1 MGTWYVG
8 PFDND
13 VAMEFF
19 DEIEVTPDDLVLS
32 RLSSVLTAVV
42 ERPGRVELD
51 EGHLAVA
58 AAGLVAAGRSRSAAI
73 GNPSVD
79 EWLSLHRPVVEPAA
93 ARIALA
99 ALDRVAGPDS
109 EWMDLWATTD
119 SRKAVQ
125 ERIAGLRAELT
136 GAAVSTADAG
146 ISG

>member
-32 RLSSVLTAVV
+32 KLSSVLTAVA

-58 AAGLVAAGRSRSAAI
+58 AAGLVAAGRSHSAAI

-79 EWLSLHRPVVEPAA
+79 EWLCLHRPASDQA
-93 ARIALA
+93 SARIALA
-99 ALDRVAGPDS
+99 ALDRVSAPDS
-109 EWMDLWATTD
+109 EWMSLWATTD
-119 SRKAVQ
+119 QRRAVE
-125 ERIAGLRAELT
+125 ERLERLRTVLN
-136 GAAVSTADAG
+136 G
-146 ISG
+146 

>member
-13 VAMEFF
+13 IAMDFF
-19 DEIEVTPDDLVLS
+19 DEIEETPDDQVLAK
-32 RLSSVLTAVV
+32 LSKVLTAVA

-58 AAGLVAAGRSRSAAI
+58 AAGLVAAGRSRSAAT

-79 EWLSLHRPVVEPAA
+79 EWLSRHRPEFDPAS

-99 ALDRVAGPDS
+99 ALDRVSGPDS

-119 SRKAVQ
+119 QRDAVE
-125 ERIAGLRAELT
+125 ERLEGLRTVLT
-136 GAAVSTADAG
+136 G
-146 ISG
+146 

>member
-32 RLSSVLTAVV
+32 KLSSVLTAVV

-79 EWLSLHRPVVEPAA
+79 EWLSLHRPDSDQAS

-99 ALDRVAGPDS
+99 ALDRVSAPDS
-109 EWMDLWATTD
+109 EWMSLWATTD
-119 SRKAVQ
+119 QRKAVE
-125 ERIAGLRAELT
+125 ERLERLRTVLN
-136 GAAVSTADAG
+136 G
-146 ISG
+146 

>member
-13 VAMEFF
+13 VAMDFF

-32 RLSSVLTAVV
+32 RLSSVLTAVA

-58 AAGLVAAGRSRSAAI
+58 AAGLVAAGRSHSAAI

-79 EWLSLHRPVVEPAA
+79 EWLRLHRPSADQA
-93 ARIALA
+93 CARIALA
-99 ALDRVAGPDS
+99 ALDRVSAPDS
-109 EWMDLWATTD
+109 EWMSLWATTD
-119 SRKAVQ
+119 QRKAVE
-125 ERIAGLRAELT
+125 ERLERLRTVLNA
-136 GAAVSTADAG
+136 
-146 ISG
+146 

>member
-1 MGTWYVG
+1 MGTWHVG

-13 VAMEFF
+13 VAMDFF
-19 DEIEVTPDDLVLS
+19 DEIEETPDDQVPA
-32 RLSSVLTAVV
+32 RLNSVLTAVA
-42 ERPGRVELD
+42 ERPGRVELA

-58 AAGLVAAGRSRSAAI
+58 AAGLVAAGRAPGGAT

-136 GAAVSTADAG
+136 GAAVNTADAG

>member
-1 MGTWYVG
+1 MGTWHVG

-13 VAMEFF
+13 VAMDFF
-19 DEIEVTPDDLVLS
+19 DEIEETPDDQVPA
-32 RLSSVLTAVV
+32 RLNSVLTAVA
-42 ERPGRVELD
+42 ERPGRVELA

-58 AAGLVAAGRSRSAAI
+58 AAGLVAAGRPSGGAT

-79 EWLSLHRPVVEPAA
+79 EWLSMHRPVVGPAT

-119 SRKAVQ
+119 SRSAVQ
-125 ERIAGLRAELT
+125 ERITGLRAELT
-136 GAAVSTADAG
+136 GEAVSAAEAG